1 MNPFQWMVLIASFP
15 ILYLQSFKVRNA
27 NFETRFQC
35 LQKNCQNLL
44 KVMGIEIEM
53 IVSSKIDLKE
63 TYYLVSNHQGTLD
76 PILIMASSPFPHS
89 FISKKENLK
98 IPVVKTWG
106 RLIEFITF
114 DRTNFEQ
121 NVAMLRSA
129 TRYLKEGRSLLIFPE
144 GTRSRGESL
153 LPFKEKALSPAYFAK
168 RGIVPLSLK
177 NAYALDEFGFKH
189 KKITLTYHD
198 PIPYSQLSPLSYIE
212 CADTLSEIIASAAH

>member
-1 MNPFQWMVLIASFP
+1 MR
-15 ILYLQSFKVRNA
+15 Y
-27 NFETRFQC
+27 FETRFQC

-144 GTRSRGESL
+144 GTRSRRRKLVAIQRKSTQSRLFCEARHRTSE
-153 LPFKEKALSPAYFAK
+153 FEKCVCSK
-168 RGIVPLSLK
+168 I
-177 NAYALDEFGFKH
+177 EFGF
-189 KKITLTYHD
+189 
-198 PIPYSQLSPLSYIE
+198 Q
-212 CADTLSEIIASAAH
+212 A

>member
-1 MNPFQWMVLIASFP
+1 MNPLQWFVLLAYFP

-27 NFETRFQC
+27 DFETRFRY
-35 LQKNCQNLL
+35 LQKLCQNLL
-44 KVMGIEIEM
+44 KVMGIELELN
-53 IVSSKIDLKE
+53 VSTKIDVND
-63 TYYLVSNHQGTLD
+63 TYFLVSNHQGTFD
-76 PILIMASSPFPHS
+76 PILIMASSPFTHS

-121 NVAMLRSA
+121 NVAMLRQA
-129 TRYLKEGRSLLIFPE
+129 TRTLKEGRSLLIFPE
-144 GTRSRGESL
+144 GTRSRGEAL

-177 NAYALDEFGFKH
+177 NAYRLDKFGFKRV
-189 KKITLTYHD
+189 KITLTYHD
-198 PIPYSQLSPLSYIE
+198 PIDTPNLSQLTYAEAAEALQK
-212 CADTLSEIIASAAH
+212 IIGSAV